1 MDFSRRTNWDRRF
14 NRLAA
19 QAEALEA
26 RGRELI
32 DLTSTNPTQC
42 GFDYPPE
49 LAAVFGCAEVN
60 TYQPDSKGL
69 SAARRALAERSLL
82 EGVPVGAENIILCS
96 GTSEGYGYLLKLLC
110 DAGDNVLV
118 PRPSYPLLDYLA
130 RLESVELK
138 AYPLDFAGEWAIDF
152 AALSE
157 ALDERTRAVIAINP
171 GNPTGAFLKPAEL
184 DSLAALCAERGCALV
199 ADEVFSDYGFGEAS
213 DRVRAVLG
221 RKSPALTFALG
232 GLSKK
237 GLPQAKV
244 AWLCAA
250 GPPEL
255 RDEAMARLELIA
267 DTYLASSPIAQSVLP
282 RLLELAPAIQQQIR
296 ARIIGNRQAL
306 LARRPRRA
314 VWDLLPAEG
323 GWSAIIRLPAEADE
337 DRICL
342 DLLERGLKVQPGY
355 FFDFPRGKFL
365 VLSLIVPP
373 SAMVRGIEI
382 LAAAL
387 QADASATAQ

>member
-1 MDFSRRTNWDRRF
+1 MDFSWRTNWDRRL

-19 QAEALEA
+19 QEKALA
-26 RGRELI
+26 AHRRELI

-42 GFDYPPE
+42 AFDYPPE
-49 LAAVFGCAEVN
+49 LAAVFFSAEVN
-60 TYQPDSKGL
+60 TYRPDPKGQ
-69 SAARRALAERSLL
+69 SAARQALAERGLAV
-82 EGVPVGAENIILCS
+82 GVQVDAENIMLCS
-96 GTSEGYGYLLKLLC
+96 GTSEAYGYLLKLLC

-138 AYPLDFAGEWAIDF
+138 AYPLEFAGEWSIDF

-171 GNPTGAFLKPAEL
+171 GNPTGASLKRAEL
-184 DSLAALCAERGCALV
+184 ESLAALCAERGCALV
-199 ADEVFSDYGFGEAS
+199 ADEVFSDYAFGEAS
-213 DRVRAVLG
+213 DRVPAVL
-221 RKSPALTFALG
+221 RRDSPALTFALG

-250 GPPEL
+250 GPPKL
-255 RDEAMARLELIA
+255 KDEAVARLELIA
-267 DTYLASSPIAQSVLP
+267 DSYLAGSTIAQSVLP
-282 RLLELAPAIQQQIR
+282 RLLELAPAIQRQIR
-296 ARIIGNRQAL
+296 DRILGNRAL
-306 LARRPRRA
+306 LVCRRPPGARWS
-314 VWDLLPAEG
+314 VLPSEG
-323 GWSAIIRLPAEADE
+323 GWSAVIRLPDE
-337 DRICL
+337 SDEEEITL
-342 DLLERGLKVQPGY
+342 HLLERGLKVQPGY

-373 SAMVRGIEI
+373 AAMVRGLEI
-382 LAAAL
+382 LVGAL
-387 QADASATAQ
+387 P

>member
-1 MDFSRRTNWDRRF
+1 VDFSRRTNWDRRL

-26 RGRELI
+26 CGRELI

-49 LAAVFGCAEVN
+49 LAAIFGCAEVK
-60 TYQPDSKGL
+60 TYRPDPKGL
-69 SAARRALAERSLL
+69 SAARQALAERRLS
-82 EGVPVGAENIILCS
+82 EGIQVDAENILLCS
-96 GTSEGYGYLLKLLC
+96 GTSEAYGYLLKLLC
-110 DAGDNVLV
+110 DTGDNVLV

-138 AYPLDFAGEWAIDF
+138 AYPLHFAGEWAIDF

-171 GNPTGAFLKPAEL
+171 GNPTGAFLKQAEL
-184 DSLAALCAERGCALV
+184 DSLAVLCAERRCALV
-199 ADEVFSDYGFGEAS
+199 ADEVFSDYGFDGAS
-213 DRVRAVLG
+213 DRVRTVLG
-221 RKSPALTFALG
+221 RDSPALTFALG

-250 GPPEL
+250 GPPKL

-267 DTYLASSPIAQSVLP
+267 DTYLAGSTIAQSALP

-296 ARIIGNRQAL
+296 ARIIANRNAL
-306 LARRPRRA
+306 LGRRPRRA
-314 VWDLLPAEG
+314 VWDVLPAEG
-323 GWSAIIRLPAEADE
+323 GWSAIIRLPAQADE
-337 DRICL
+337 ERICL
-342 DLLERGLKVQPGY
+342 EMLERGLKVQPGY
-355 FFDFPRGKFL
+355 FFDFPKGKFL

-373 SAMVRGIEI
+373 SAMLRGSEI
-382 LAAAL
+382 LAGAL
-387 QADASATAQ
+387 L

>member
-1 MDFSRRTNWDRRF
+1 VDFSRRTNWDRRL

-19 QAEALEA
+19 QEKALEA
-26 RGRELI
+26 RRRELI
-32 DLTSTNPTQC
+32 DLTSTNPTEC
-42 GFDYPPE
+42 AFDYPPE
-49 LAAVFGCAEVN
+49 LAAVFVSAEVN
-60 TYQPDSKGL
+60 TYQPDPKGQ
-69 SAARRALAERSLL
+69 STARQALAERGLAQ
-82 EGVPVGAENIILCS
+82 GVQVDAENIMLCS
-96 GTSEGYGYLLKLLC
+96 GTSEAYGYLLKLLC

-138 AYPLDFAGEWAIDF
+138 AYPLDFAGEWSIDF

-171 GNPTGAFLKPAEL
+171 GNPTGAFLKRAEL

-199 ADEVFSDYGFGEAS
+199 ADEVFSDYAFGGAS
-213 DRVRAVLG
+213 DRVPAVLG
-221 RKSPALTFALG
+221 RDSPALTFTLG

-250 GPPEL
+250 GPPKL

-267 DTYLASSPIAQSVLP
+267 DSYLAGSTIAQSALP
-282 RLLELAPAIQQQIR
+282 RLLELASAIQRQIR
-296 ARIIGNRQAL
+296 ERILGNRAL
-306 LARRPRRA
+306 LVCWRPPGARWS
-314 VWDLLPAEG
+314 VLPSEG
-323 GWSAIIRLPAEADE
+323 GWSAVIRLPDEADE
-337 DRICL
+337 EEISL
-342 DLLERGLKVQPGY
+342 HLLERGLKVQPGY

-373 SAMVRGIEI
+373 SAMVRGLEI
-382 LAAAL
+382 LVGAL
-387 QADASATAQ
+387 S

>member
-1 MDFSRRTNWDRRF
+1 VDFSRRTNWDRRL

-19 QAEALEA
+19 QVEALEA

-49 LAAVFGCAEVN
+49 LAAIFGCAEVK
-60 TYQPDSKGL
+60 TYRPDPKGL
-69 SAARRALAERSLL
+69 SAARQALAERRLS
-82 EGVPVGAENIILCS
+82 EGIQVDAESILLCS
-96 GTSEGYGYLLKLLC
+96 GTSEAYGYLLKLLC

-138 AYPLDFAGEWAIDF
+138 AYPLHFAGEWAIDL

-157 ALDERTRAVIAINP
+157 ALDQRTRAVIAINP
-171 GNPTGAFLKPAEL
+171 GNPTGAFLKQAEL
-184 DSLAALCAERGCALV
+184 DSLAALCAERRCALV
-199 ADEVFSDYGFGEAS
+199 ADEVFSDYGFDGAS
-213 DRVRAVLG
+213 DRVPTVLG
-221 RKSPALTFALG
+221 RDSPALTFALG

-250 GPPEL
+250 GPPKL

-267 DTYLASSPIAQSVLP
+267 DTYLAGSTIAQSALP

-296 ARIIGNRQAL
+296 ARIIANRNAL
-306 LARRPRRA
+306 LGRRPRRA
-314 VWDLLPAEG
+314 VWDVLPGEG
-323 GWSAIIRLPAEADE
+323 GWSAIIRLHAHADE
-337 DRICL
+337 ERICL
-342 DLLERGLKVQPGY
+342 EMLERGLKVQPGY
-355 FFDFPRGKFL
+355 FFDFPKGKFL

-373 SAMVRGIEI
+373 SAMLRGLEI
-382 LAAAL
+382 LAGAL
-387 QADASATAQ
+387 L

>member
-1 MDFSRRTNWDRRF
+1 VDFSRRTNWDRRL

-19 QAEALEA
+19 QVEALEA

-49 LAAVFGCAEVN
+49 LAAIFGCAEVK
-60 TYQPDSKGL
+60 TYRPDPKGL
-69 SAARRALAERSLL
+69 SAARQALAECRLS
-82 EGVPVGAENIILCS
+82 EGIQVDAENILLCS
-96 GTSEGYGYLLKLLC
+96 GTSEAYGYLLKLLC
-110 DAGDNVLV
+110 DTGDNVLV

-138 AYPLDFAGEWAIDF
+138 AYPLHFAGEWAIDF

-157 ALDERTRAVIAINP
+157 ALDQRTRAVIAINP
-171 GNPTGAFLKPAEL
+171 GNPTGAFLKRAEL
-184 DSLAALCAERGCALV
+184 DSLAALCAERRCALV
-199 ADEVFSDYGFGEAS
+199 ADEVFSDYGFDGAS
-213 DRVRAVLG
+213 DRVQTVLK
-221 RKSPALTFALG
+221 RDSPALTFALG

-250 GPPEL
+250 GPPKL

-267 DTYLASSPIAQSVLP
+267 DTYLAGSTIAQSALP

-296 ARIIGNRQAL
+296 ARIIANRNAL
-306 LARRPRRA
+306 LGRRPRRA
-314 VWDLLPAEG
+314 VWDVLPAEG
-323 GWSAIIRLPAEADE
+323 GWSAIIRLPAQADE
-337 DRICL
+337 ERICL
-342 DLLERGLKVQPGY
+342 ELLERGLKVQPGY
-355 FFDFPRGKFL
+355 FFDFPKGKFL

-373 SAMVRGIEI
+373 SAMLRGLEI
-382 LAAAL
+382 LAGAL
-387 QADASATAQ
+387 L

>member
-1 MDFSRRTNWDRRF
+1 MDFSRRTNWDRRL

-32 DLTSTNPTQC
+32 DLSSTNPTQC

-60 TYQPDSKGL
+60 TYQPDPKGL
-69 SAARRALAERSLL
+69 SAARRALAERSLW

-96 GTSEGYGYLLKLLC
+96 GTSEAYGYLLKLLC

-138 AYPLDFAGEWAIDF
+138 AYPLDFAGGWAINF
-152 AALSE
+152 AALNE
-157 ALDERTRAVIAINP
+157 GLDERTRAVIAINP

-184 DSLAALCAERGCALV
+184 ESLAALCAERGCALV

-221 RKSPALTFALG
+221 RENPALTFALG

-250 GPPEL
+250 GPPKL
-255 RDEAMARLELIA
+255 KGEAMARLELIA
-267 DTYLASSPIAQSVLP
+267 DTYLASSTVAQSVLP
-282 RLLELAPAIQQQIR
+282 HLLELAPAIQQQIR

-314 VWDLLPAEG
+314 VWDVLPAEG
-323 GWSAIIRLPAEADE
+323 GWSAIIRLPGEADE
-337 DRICL
+337 ERICL
-342 DLLERGLKVQPGY
+342 DLLERGLKVHPGY

-373 SAMVRGIEI
+373 SAMVRGLEI
-382 LAAAL
+382 LAGAL
-387 QADASATAQ
+387 